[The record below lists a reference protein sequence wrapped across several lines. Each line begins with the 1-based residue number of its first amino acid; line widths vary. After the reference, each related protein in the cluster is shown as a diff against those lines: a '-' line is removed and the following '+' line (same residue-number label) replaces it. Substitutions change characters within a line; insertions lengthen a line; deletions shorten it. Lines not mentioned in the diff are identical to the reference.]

1 MDAVV
6 IGLIGSILGWIGGHV
21 HARVSNSTCLYGL
34 CSVSGLN
41 IDVDKK
47 ENSEKPQENNNI

>member
-6 IGLIGSILGWIGGHV
+6 IGLVSSACGFIFGHF